1 MDAGWFFV
9 IASLIAVIGV
19 VVAFKQLVHQV
30 GEMIDRGD
38 TINEGVLQAQMTRF
52 FMKVAIIEAIPI
64 ILIVLGFMQIGES
77 TGDSNQMIPLT
88 IILLIFV
95 FGIINVMLSKNGLF
109 IRKEIDS
116 STRSSLNMLNFI
128 GIAFVSSVPL
138 ISVIALM
145 M

>member
-1 MDAGWFFV
+1 
-9 IASLIAVIGV
+9 
-19 VVAFKQLVHQV
+19 
-30 GEMIDRGD
+30 
-38 TINEGVLQAQMTRF
+38 
-52 FMKVAIIEAIPI
+52 MKVAIIEAIPI

-116 STRSSLNMLNFI
+116 STRNSLNMLNFI

-145 M
+145 TM